1 MAHTQTLIATL
12 SLLIS
17 ILIVLSLNESV
28 YSNTDLNVPLNL
40 AAYKGKPKMLRT
52 NHFIVSDEADLSFE
66 KAEEN
71 HVAAPAAGVPTDEMQ
86 EWSKPPPESIDVT
99 GENQAASP
107 VIELPASATPKPL
120 KPPEDCRF
128 SWGVVT
134 KSNKYFLRSHFNE
147 NDDISREFLYGGFSA
162 RYAAVSAI
170 VLSIGTFVLAVTVP
184 ELDLDMD
191 AGKYVGNSWFHEGD
205 TKKFVAGVF
214 FRMMVAG
221 LVLSLGMLGAT
232 SVGALFLQ
240 GFVPSAGVDYDDA
253 DDFSTRDLSECDGI
267 ADNVVYRSDAL
278 KASVFLSGVS
288 VIAVG
293 FLAYAVRYDRKAS
306 AKSMAS

>member
-17 ILIVLSLNESV
+17 ILIVLALNESV
-28 YSNTDLNVPLNL
+28 YSNTDLDVPLNFAAYRGKPMVPFVVQPSDAVVAQPL
-40 AAYKGKPKMLRT
+40 AAAVAKPFPDQQKLPET
-52 NHFIVSDEADLSFE
+52 
-66 KAEEN
+66 
-71 HVAAPAAGVPTDEMQ
+71 
-86 EWSKPPPESIDVT
+86 KPPM
-99 GENQAASP
+99 
-107 VIELPASATPKPL
+107 
-120 KPPEDCRF
+120 DCRLV
-128 SWGVVT
+128 WGGPT
-134 KSNKYFLRSHFNE
+134 SKYFMRSYFNE

-191 AGKYVGNSWFHEGD
+191 AGKYVGKSWFHEGD

-214 FRMMVAG
+214 YRLMVAG
-221 LVLSLGMLGAT
+221 IILSLGILGAT

-240 GFVPSAGVDYDDA
+240 GFVPSAGVDYDDT
-253 DDFSTRDLSECDGI
+253 DDFSSRDVSECKDI
-267 ADNVVYRSDAL
+267 DDSVVYRSDAL

-293 FLAYAVRYDRKAS
+293 FLAYAVKYDRKAS
-306 AKSMAS
+306 EKKLEE

>member
-17 ILIVLSLNESV
+17 ILIALALNESV
-28 YSNTDLNVPLNL
+28 YSNTDLNVPLNV
-40 AAYKGKPKMLRT
+40 AAYRGKP
-52 NHFIVSDEADLSFE
+52 FVAQPSDA
-66 KAEEN
+66 
-71 HVAAPAAGVPTDEMQ
+71 
-86 EWSKPPPESIDVT
+86 
-99 GENQAASP
+99 
-107 VIELPASATPKPL
+107 PKPL
-120 KPPEDCRF
+120 DVVYNLSDAPKPLYVDVVYNLSDAPVAEVAPDQQKLPPPPAPMDCRLV
-128 SWGVVT
+128 WGG
-134 KSNKYFLRSHFNE
+134 KSSKYFMAYPFNE

-162 RYAAVSAI
+162 RGAAISAI

-191 AGKYVGNSWFHEGD
+191 AGKYVGKSWFHEGD

-214 FRMMVAG
+214 YRLMVAG
-221 LVLSLGMLGAT
+221 IVLSLGILGAT

-240 GFVPSAGVDYDDA
+240 GFVPSAGVDYDDT
-253 DDFSTRDLSECDGI
+253 DDFSSRDVSECKDI
-267 ADNVVYRSDAL
+267 DDSVVYRSDAL

-293 FLAYAVRYDRKAS
+293 FLAYAVKYDRKAS
-306 AKSMAS
+306 EKKLEE

>member
-17 ILIVLSLNESV
+17 ILIALALNESV
-28 YSNTDLNVPLNL
+28 YSNTDLNVPLNF
-40 AAYKGKPKMLRT
+40 AAYRGKPT
-52 NHFIVSDEADLSFE
+52 GPFVVQPSDAFVAQPSDEP
-66 KAEEN
+66 
-71 HVAAPAAGVPTDEMQ
+71 VAKVAPDQQKLPA
-86 EWSKPPPESIDVT
+86 SKPPM
-99 GENQAASP
+99 
-107 VIELPASATPKPL
+107 
-120 KPPEDCRF
+120 DCRLV
-128 SWGVVT
+128 WGGQ
-134 KSNKYFLRSHFNE
+134 SSKYFMASYFNE

-162 RYAAVSAI
+162 RGSAVSAI

-191 AGKYVGNSWFHEGD
+191 AGKYVDKSWFHEGD

-214 FRMMVAG
+214 YRLMVAG
-221 LVLSLGMLGAT
+221 IVLSLGILGAT

-240 GFVPSAGVDYDDA
+240 GFVPSAGVDYDDT
-253 DDFSTRDLSECDGI
+253 DDFSSRDVSECKDI
-267 ADNVVYRSDAL
+267 DDSVVYRSDAL

-293 FLAYAVRYDRKAS
+293 FLAYAVKYDRKAS
-306 AKSMAS
+306 EKKAAV

>member
-17 ILIVLSLNESV
+17 ILIALALNESV
-28 YSNTDLNVPLNL
+28 YSNTDLNVPLNF
-40 AAYKGKPKMLRT
+40 AAYRGKS
-52 NHFIVSDEADLSFE
+52 IVPFVQPFVVQPSDAPVAKPVPEQPIVPEQPSDVVYNLSDAPV
-66 KAEEN
+66 AE
-71 HVAAPAAGVPTDEMQ
+71 VAPDQQKLPP
-86 EWSKPPPESIDVT
+86 SKPPM
-99 GENQAASP
+99 
-107 VIELPASATPKPL
+107 
-120 KPPEDCRF
+120 DCRLV
-128 SWGVVT
+128 WGGPT
-134 KSNKYFLRSHFNE
+134 SKYFMRSYFNE

-162 RYAAVSAI
+162 RGAAISAI

-191 AGKYVGNSWFHEGD
+191 AGKYVGKSWFHEGD

-214 FRMMVAG
+214 YRLMVAG
-221 LVLSLGMLGAT
+221 IVLSLGILGAT

-240 GFVPSAGVDYDDA
+240 GFVPSAGVDYDDT
-253 DDFSTRDLSECDGI
+253 DDFSSRDVSECKDI
-267 ADNVVYRSDAL
+267 DDSVVYRSDAL

-293 FLAYAVRYDRKAS
+293 FLAYAVKYDRKAS
-306 AKSMAS
+306 EKKLEE

>member
-17 ILIVLSLNESV
+17 ILIVLALNESV
-28 YSNTDLNVPLNL
+28 YSNTDLDVPLNF
-40 AAYKGKPKMLRT
+40 AAYRGKPMVP
-52 NHFIVSDEADLSFE
+52 FVQPFVQPSDEPVAKPVPEQPIVPFVAQPSDAPV
-66 KAEEN
+66 AE
-71 HVAAPAAGVPTDEMQ
+71 VAPDQQKLPP
-86 EWSKPPPESIDVT
+86 SKPPM
-99 GENQAASP
+99 
-107 VIELPASATPKPL
+107 
-120 KPPEDCRF
+120 DCRLV
-128 SWGVVT
+128 WGGP
-134 KSNKYFLRSHFNE
+134 SSKYFMRSYFNE

-162 RYAAVSAI
+162 RGAAVSAI

-191 AGKYVGNSWFHEGD
+191 AGKYVGKSWFHEGD

-214 FRMMVAG
+214 YRLMVAG
-221 LVLSLGMLGAT
+221 IVLSLGILGAT

-240 GFVPSAGVDYDDA
+240 GFVPSAGVDYDDT
-253 DDFSTRDLSECDGI
+253 DDFSSRDVSECKDI
-267 ADNVVYRSDAL
+267 DDSVVYRSDAL

-293 FLAYAVRYDRKAS
+293 FLAYAVKYDRKAS
-306 AKSMAS
+306 EKKLEE

>member
-66 KAEEN
+66 KAEKI
-71 HVAAPAAGVPTDEMQ
+71 HVAAPPPGVPTDEMQ
-86 EWSKPPPESIDVT
+86 EWSKPPLDKLP
-99 GENQAASP
+99 P